1 MLVSLYRLPIEGLT
15 FAYNMALTTDAV
27 LTQPVAYEFGLVK
40 AKTLLLIGAKD
51 NTAIG
56 KAWSPPDVQAK
67 LGKYSVLGKEVAA
80 KIPGAE
86 LVEFADLGH
95 APQIQDTERY
105 HMALFDWLDRVV

>member
-1 MLVSLYRLPIEGLT
+1 M
-15 FAYNMALTTDAV
+15 
-27 LTQPVAYEFGLVK
+27 K

-56 KAWSPPDVQAK
+56 KAWSPPEVQAK
-67 LGKYSVLGKEVAA
+67 LGNYSVLGKEVAA
-80 KIPGAE
+80 KIPGAK

-105 HMALFDWLDRVV
+105 HQALFDWLDRVA